1 MNFKFWQSVLEKHW
15 GVKSKLSS
23 LDSEFDLNI
32 LVRSTDDNN
41 DYVLKIMREDCLQDF
56 VDMQIK
62 AINHLKSQEPEL
74 PFPEIVDTLSGKKFI
89 QCIQGSILLG
99 VADLRPGPSY
109 LKTRLYFFNK
119 SQRN

>member
-62 AINHLKSQEPEL
+62 
-74 PFPEIVDTLSGKKFI
+74 D
-89 QCIQGSILLG
+89 
-99 VADLRPGPSY
+99 
-109 LKTRLYFFNK
+109 
-119 SQRN
+119 